1 MPPFERVYNVEC
13 VDRPALDLDDDGGT
27 DNEDEHEDEGLNAA
41 AADPRTKMKH
51 TAAATAAVV
60 RR

>member
-1 MPPFERVYNVEC
+1 MYNVEC

-27 DNEDEHEDEGLNAA
+27 DNEDEDEGLNAA
-41 AADPRTKMKH
+41 ADPKTKMKH